1 MMAAHDDRTQS
12 RNYPLPHPDNLMP
25 DDVERL
31 RQTISGIDSDIQGLD
46 NTQQSTG
53 NTVSRHLFETEI
65 NLWE

>member
-1 MMAAHDDRTQS
+1 MAAHDDRTS
-12 RNYPLPHPDNLMP
+12 NRNYLLPHSDNLMS

-31 RQTISGIDSDIQGLD
+31 RQTITGIDGDIQGLD

>member
-1 MMAAHDDRTQS
+1 MAAHNDRTPN
-12 RNYPLPHPDNLMP
+12 RDYPLPHPDNLMP
-25 DDVERL
+25 DDVDRL
-31 RQTISGIDSDIQGLD
+31 RQTITGIDGDIQEQD

>member
-1 MMAAHDDRTQS
+1 MAAHDDRTPN

-31 RQTISGIDSDIQGLD
+31 RQTISGIDSDVQGL
-46 NTQQSTG
+46 NSTQLSTG

>member
-1 MMAAHDDRTQS
+1 MAAHDDHTPNRD
-12 RNYPLPHPDNLMP
+12 YPLPHPDNLMP

-31 RQTISGIDSDIQGLD
+31 RNTITGIDSDVQGLD
-46 NTQQSTG
+46 NIQQSTG